1 MNVPLSSEQITPMA
15 TSTSHRMQ
23 QTRAFKRRTTSTQNS
38 GCPNALRVAACPSQ
52 CCPGL
57 LIGVNAFSKPV
68 HIVANLSEDS
78 DSVRVSRTSNETSP
92 LPHGKIDIT
101 GHGHVPHYCVDA
113 DKQGTVPSPSSQTS
127 TESALAASTTS
138 SAVVQVYEDVHACTQ
153 LQATSDDADAGGGS
167 GCINIVTLQSVWRLR
182 ALNDHIIDN
191 TDSMDDLFMFT
202 IPVEESLIGQQSSLH
217 ELVLSN

>member
-1 MNVPLSSEQITPMA
+1 
-15 TSTSHRMQ
+15 MQ
-23 QTRAFKRRTTSTQNS
+23 QTRGFKRRTTSTQSS
-38 GCPNALRVAACPSQ
+38 GCPNAFVAACPSQ

-78 DSVRVSRTSNETSP
+78 DSVRVSRTSNETSL
-92 LPHGKIDIT
+92 LPHGIIEIT

-113 DKQGTVPSPSSQTS
+113 DKQDIPSPSSQTS
-127 TESALAASTTS
+127 TESASTTS
-138 SAVVQVYEDVHACTQ
+138 SAVYEDVHACTQ
-153 LQATSDDADAGGGS
+153 AASDDADAGGGS

-182 ALNDHIIDN
+182 ALSVSDHIIDD
-191 TDSMDDLFMFT
+191 TDSMDDLFMFM

-217 ELVLSN
+217 ELVLSS